1 MKTAEEFNRYYD
13 VNLISKLR
21 DLENERKKL
30 LRPMIFLCLPF
41 VGSVVIFF
49 LNFFVLHFHHL
60 DRALFV
66 GAILING
73 TLGAVFLPRFFKLKK
88 TLKVKYKEEIIKEMV
103 YFIDPSLSYN
113 STSFISQSDFENS
126 KLFTKG
132 IDRYEGDD
140 LVVGNIGKTE
150 VRFSELNAQYETTDK
165 DGRSRYV
172 SIFNGIFF
180 IADFHKDFVGETI
193 VLPDRAEKLFGKL
206 GTIFQKMNVSRPDLV
221 KLENPDFEKA
231 FVVYG
236 SDQVEARYILTPAL
250 MERIMDFQKK
260 SGKIYLSFLY
270 SKVYIAISL
279 NKNLFEPPL
288 FKSMLNY
295 KLVEDY
301 FKYLILMVN
310 IVEDLDLNTRIWS
323 KK

>member
-1 MKTAEEFNRYYD
+1 MTFGVIFEPRFLK
-13 VNLISKLR
+13 
-21 DLENERKKL
+21 RKKE
-30 LRPMIFLCLPF
+30 
-41 VGSVVIFF
+41 
-49 LNFFVLHFHHL
+49 
-60 DRALFV
+60 
-66 GAILING
+66 
-73 TLGAVFLPRFFKLKK
+73 LKD
-88 TLKVKYKEEIIKEMV
+88 KYKQEIIKEMV
-103 YFIDPSLSYN
+103 NFIDPSLTYN
-113 STSFISQSDFENS
+113 STSFISQHEFSNS
-126 KLFTKG
+126 KIFIRN
-132 IDRYEGDD
+132 IDRYRGDD
-140 LVVGNIGKTE
+140 LVVGNLGKTE
-150 VRFSELNAQYETTDK
+150 VQFSELNAQYETTDK

-206 GTIFQKMNVSRPDLV
+206 GTIFQKMNISRPDLV

-236 SDQVEARYILTPAL
+236 TDQVEARYILTPAL

-260 SGKIYLSFLY
+260 SGKIYLSFLH

-279 NKNLFEPPL
+279 SKNLFEPPL
-288 FKSMLNY
+288 LRSMLNY

-301 FKYLILMVN
+301 FKYLMLIVN

-323 KK
+323 KN

>member
-1 MKTAEEFNRYYD
+1 MKTEEEFKKYYD

-21 DLENERKKL
+21 DLENDRKKL
-30 LRPMIFLCLPF
+30 LRLTISLLLTLAWAALIFYF
-41 VGSVVIFF
+41 Y
-49 LNFFVLHFHHL
+49 LNTAV
-60 DRALFV
+60 FV

-73 TLGAVFLPRFFKLKK
+73 TLWAIFFPKFGKLKK
-88 TLKVKYKEEIIKEMV
+88 ELKAKYKAEIINEMV
-103 YFIDPSLSYN
+103 SFLDPSLTYN
-113 STSFISQSDFENS
+113 STSFISQSEFENS
-126 KLFTKG
+126 KIFTRN
-132 IDRYEGDD
+132 IDRYRGDD

-150 VRFSELNAQYETTDK
+150 VRFSELNALYETKDK
-165 DGRSRYV
+165 EGTKYV
-172 SIFNGIFF
+172 SLFKGIFF

-193 VLPDRAEKLFGKL
+193 VLPDTAEKLFGKL
-206 GTIFQKMNVSRPDLV
+206 GTMLQKMNVSRPDLV

-236 SDQVEARYILTPAL
+236 TDQVEARYILTPAL

-260 SGKIYLSFLY
+260 SGKIYLSFLH

-279 NKNLFEPPL
+279 SKNLFEPPL
-288 FKSMLNY
+288 FRSMLNY

-301 FKYLILMVN
+301 FKYMILVVS

>member
-1 MKTAEEFNRYYD
+1 MKTEEEFRKYYD

-21 DLENERKKL
+21 GLEHERKKL
-30 LRPMIFLCLPF
+30 LPRAMMFLLGIGGILIC
-41 VGSVVIFF
+41 FF
-49 LNFFVLHFHHL
+49 SLNFWAFIV
-60 DRALFV
+60 
-66 GAILING
+66 AILINM
-73 TLGAVFLPRFFKLKK
+73 TLGVIFLPKFYKLKK
-88 TLKVKYKEEIIKEMV
+88 ELKDKYKEEIIKEMV
-103 YFIDPSLSYN
+103 NFIDPSLAYN
-113 STSFISQSDFENS
+113 STSFISQHEFLNS
-126 KLFTKG
+126 KIFIRN
-132 IDRYEGDD
+132 IDRYRGDD

-150 VRFSELNAQYETTDK
+150 VQFSELNAQYETTDK

-206 GTIFQKMNVSRPDLV
+206 GTIFQKMNISRPDLV

-236 SDQVEARYILTPAL
+236 TDQVEARYILTPAL

-260 SGKIYLSFLY
+260 SGKIYLSFLH

-279 NKNLFEPPL
+279 SKNLFEPPL
-288 FKSMLNY
+288 FRSMLNY

-301 FKYLILMVN
+301 FKYLMLIVN

-323 KK
+323 KN

>member
-1 MKTAEEFNRYYD
+1 MKTEEEFKKYYD

-21 DLENERKKL
+21 DLENDRKKL
-30 LRPMIFLCLPF
+30 LRLTISLLLILAWATP
-41 VGSVVIFF
+41 IFF
-49 LNFFVLHFHHL
+49 FYLNTAV
-60 DRALFV
+60 FV

-73 TLGAVFLPRFFKLKK
+73 TLGAIFLPKFGKLKK
-88 TLKVKYKEEIIKEMV
+88 ELKDKYKEEIINEMV
-103 YFIDPSLSYN
+103 SFIDPSLTYN
-113 STSFISQSDFENS
+113 STSFISQFEFENS
-126 KLFTKG
+126 KIFIRKS
-132 IDRYEGDD
+132 DRYGGDD

-150 VRFSELNAQYETTDK
+150 VQFSELNAQYETTDK

-206 GTIFQKMNVSRPDLV
+206 GTMLQKMNVSRPDLV

-236 SDQVEARYILTPAL
+236 TDQVEARYILTPAL

-260 SGKIYLSFLY
+260 SGKIYLSFLH

-279 NKNLFEPPL
+279 SKNLFEPPL
-288 FKSMLNY
+288 FRSMLNY

-301 FKYLILMVN
+301 FKYLMLIVN

-323 KK
+323 KN

>member
-13 VNLISKLR
+13 DNLISKLR

-60 DRALFV
+60 DRAIFV

-88 TLKVKYKEEIIKEMV
+88 ALKVKYKEEIIKEMV

-126 KLFTKG
+126 KLFIKG

-150 VRFSELNAQYETTDK
+150 VRFSELNALYENNDNDSTK
-165 DGRSRYV
+165 YV
-172 SIFNGIFF
+172 SLFKGIFF
-180 IADFHKDFVGETI
+180 IADFHKDFAGETI
-193 VLPDRAEKLFGKL
+193 VLPDTAEKLFGKL
-206 GTIFQKMNVSRPDLV
+206 GAMFQKMNVSRPDLV

-236 SDQVEARYILTPAL
+236 TDQVETRYILTPAL
-250 MERIMDFQKK
+250 IQRIMDFQKK

-295 KLVEDY
+295 KIVEDY
-301 FKYLILMVN
+301 FKYLMLMVN

-323 KK
+323 KN